1 MRMPGMIFLGHW
13 WTMMMMMMV
22 VVVVVVVV
30 HDSIYLTIQ
39 LADKA
44 RALEQAKQKSTIGL
58 RRWQR

>member
-1 MRMPGMIFLGHW
+1 M
-13 WTMMMMMMV
+13 MMMMMMV

-30 HDSIYLTIQ
+30 VVIHDSTYLTVQ

>member
-1 MRMPGMIFLGHW
+1 
-13 WTMMMMMMV
+13 MMMMMMV
-22 VVVVVVVV
+22 VVVVVVVI
-30 HDSIYLTIQ
+30 HDSIYLTVQ